1 MSSPSRGPVGVLKR
15 VLVAL
20 VAAGVVIGFWRW
32 TGQGSD
38 VTDPG
43 WLDRTTE
50 TVTDFGESMK
60 DLISQ
65 LGDQVG

>member
-1 MSSPSRGPVGVLKR
+1 M
-15 VLVAL
+15 VAL

>member
-1 MSSPSRGPVGVLKR
+1 MSSRFLGPGGALKR
-15 VLVAL
+15 VLFAL

-43 WLDRTTE
+43 WLGRTTE
-50 TVTDFGESMK
+50 TVTNFGESMK

-65 LGDQVG
+65 LGDQLG